1 MSPAVLAGRIAVRL
15 VLGAALAA
23 IGPAGA
29 GASPAT
35 KAAGPEIPLPPVR
48 DVTLPN
54 GARLLLAERHDVP
67 MISFMAYLRGG
78 SVTDPP
84 GREGVAALTGEML
97 RKGAGRWNARQLA
110 DAVDGV
116 GAAFGVGSGMEVF
129 YASGEFLA
137 RDQKL
142 MLDLLRAVLREPT
155 FPDSEFT
162 KLRAQTVD
170 GLKASKEDPGNVF
183 RLYGNAYLFGGHPY
197 GRPVGGDEET
207 VAALTRDDVLRCYRE
222 QFGADRLILA
232 VVGDFSAA
240 AMERTLRAA
249 FGDWGR
255 APAALPSVP
264 EVPRVAGRRVL
275 LVDKPDATQTYF
287 VLANRGVEKTDPD
300 RDVLAVANTAFGG
313 RFTSM
318 LNASLRTESGLTYGA
333 SCRLTPYSKGG
344 SLSIGSYA
352 KTESAGKA
360 IDLALDILKRF
371 RGKGISADM
380 LSSSRNYINGQ
391 FPYEL
396 ETSSQLAA
404 RLAADS
410 FYGLGREEISGYPAR
425 IAAVDSAAV
434 ARVVARVY
442 PDDQDL
448 SIVMVGNAAALR
460 DLARRYGKV
469 REIPLSAPMI
479 AALRALEGG
488 AGGGSGA
495 GSGSKAAR

>member
-1 MSPAVLAGRIAVRL
+1 MIRIDSIRRLAASAL
-15 VLGAALAA
+15 LGAALAA
-23 IGPAGA
+23 IAPAGA
-29 GASPAT
+29 GA
-35 KAAGPEIPLPPVR
+35 AAAARVGGPEIPLPAVR
-48 DVTLPN
+48 DVTLKN

-84 GREGVAALTGEML
+84 GKEGAAALTGEML
-97 RKGAGRWNARQLA
+97 RKGAGRWSARELA
-110 DAVDGV
+110 EAVDGV

-137 RDQKL
+137 RDEKL
-142 MLDLLRAVLREPT
+142 MLDILRAVLREPA

-183 RLYGNAYLFGGHPY
+183 RLYGSAFFFGGHPY
-197 GRPVGGDEET
+197 GRPVGGDEAT
-207 VAALTRDDVLRCYRE
+207 VAALTREDVLRCYRE

-240 AMERTLRAA
+240 DMERKLRAA

-255 APAALPSVP
+255 AAAALPSIP
-264 EVPRVAGRRVL
+264 EVARVSGRRVL

-287 VLANRGVEKTDPD
+287 VLANRGVPKTDAD

-333 SCRLTPYSKGG
+333 SCRVTPYSNGG
-344 SLSIGSYA
+344 SISIGSYT

-360 IDLALDILKRF
+360 IDLALDILERF
-371 RGKGISADM
+371 REKGLTADM

-396 ETSSQLAA
+396 ETSSQLAG

-410 FYGLGREEISGYPAR
+410 FYGLGREEISGYPGR

-442 PDDQDL
+442 PEDRDL
-448 SIVMVGNAAALR
+448 AIVMVGNAAALR
-460 DLARRYGKV
+460 DLARRYGTV

-479 AALRALEGG
+479 AALRGVDGG
-488 AGGGSGA
+488 AGGGGGA